1 VVTISETLNRA
12 ITGVLFDHV
21 SGANGG
27 TLIAKVPSRLAKNFF
42 ERVRNGGSTMKAQ
55 FNSPVSRF
63 TIGLLV
69 LVALIAT
76 TVSPALGQ
84 SKRRPRP
91 RRTTTRI
98 VVKKPLPV
106 AYYTLKSGQVIR
118 VRMNQSITSETAR
131 VGDQFTTTV
140 VDPVYANSLE
150 VIPAGSSIVG
160 EVRNVKRASRQSKA
174 GTIEVHFVSLRLPT
188 GITRA
193 INADLSEVTTE
204 NVNADNEGE
213 VSGKSATKRNVVF
226 IGGGAA
232 TGALIGAIA
241 GGGKGAG
248 IGAGVGAGLG
258 VVGAMFSKGHEAVV
272 ESGSEF
278 GVVLNQSLSLPSAN
292 VR

>member
-1 VVTISETLNRA
+1 
-12 ITGVLFDHV
+12 
-21 SGANGG
+21 
-27 TLIAKVPSRLAKNFF
+27 
-42 ERVRNGGSTMKAQ
+42 MKGQ
-55 FNSPVSRF
+55 FNSWAPRF
-63 TIGLLV
+63 TIGVLV

-76 TVSPALGQ
+76 TVAPALGQ
-84 SKRRPRP
+84 ANRRPRP
-91 RRTTTRI
+91 RRSTRI
-98 VVKKPLPV
+98 VVKKPPPV
-106 AYYTLKSGQVIR
+106 TYYTLNSGQLIR
-118 VRMNQSITSETAR
+118 VRMNQTITSETAR

-140 VDPVYANSLE
+140 VDPVYAGGLE

-160 EVRNVKRASRQSKA
+160 QVRNVKRASRQSKA
-174 GTIEVHFVSLRLPT
+174 GAIEVHFVSLRLPT

-193 INADLSEVTTE
+193 INGDLTDATSD

-213 VSGKSATKRNVVF
+213 VSGKSATNRNVVF

-258 VVGAMFSKGHEAVV
+258 VAGAWLSKGHEAVV
-272 ESGSEF
+272 KSETQF
-278 GVVLNQSLSLPSAN
+278 GVVLNQNLSLPAAN